1 MSNVGIPIGLFD
13 TMLAI
18 TTGAFLTL
26 IGIIYRSIK
35 HRISDVEERLDTHD
49 GEITELSK
57 WAFGI
62 DSDETS
68 GGLAQSMDERFDSL
82 DSQID
87 DLQDAVETRHL
98 QNRERIEQLIDA
110 LEDDEELGFDRGDLD
125 D

>member
-1 MSNVGIPIGLFD
+1 
-13 TMLAI
+13 MLAI

-26 IGIIYRSIK
+26 IGIIYRRLRCRVK
-35 HRISDVEERLDTHD
+35 DVEDRLDTHD
-49 GEITELSK
+49 GEVTELSK

-68 GGLAQSMDERFDSL
+68 GGLAQNMDERFDSL

-87 DLQDAVETRHL
+87 DLQDAVETRHV